1 MGAYMYLDLV
11 DVSTCLPK
19 LNKGFT
25 VPNTFKIVE
34 QGIGWA
40 EHGAQT
46 HTIFTKIGTFTS
58 QWNKK
63 YFFYFV
69 PLKWVLIFFRNF
81 NTFAPHLKECLKFGT
96 RNRSSGKKRIKKNT
110 GYYISRFIVNCK
122 KRLLFY
128 PPASEAKAQ
137 KNFTQP
143 YTENPWVSVTLWLCD
158 SVTLWLFFVKM
169 TPT

>member
-1 MGAYMYLDLV
+1 MYLDLV

-46 HTIFTKIGTFTS
+46 HTIFTKIGNFPI

-63 YFFYFV
+63 YFFFT
-69 PLKWVLIFFRNF
+69 LFLLNEFWF
-81 NTFAPHLKECLKFGT
+81 
-96 RNRSSGKKRIKKNT
+96 SSGISIHLPHTSRNASNLEQEIEVLGKKELNYSFKRAMMNNSVSWIIKYRVFQRLVASSGLYWSSYSNLMLCSRI
-110 GYYISRFIVNCK
+110 
-122 KRLLFY
+122 
-128 PPASEAKAQ
+128 
-137 KNFTQP
+137 
-143 YTENPWVSVTLWLCD
+143 LWRIA
-158 SVTLWLFFVKM
+158 
-169 TPT
+169 